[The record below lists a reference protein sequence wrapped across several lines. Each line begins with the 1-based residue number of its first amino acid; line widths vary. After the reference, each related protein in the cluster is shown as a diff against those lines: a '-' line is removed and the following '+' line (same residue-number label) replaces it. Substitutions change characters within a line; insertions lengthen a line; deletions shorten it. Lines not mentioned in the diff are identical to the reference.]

1 MTKVVLDAQLR
12 SKLLDLSQPLVLCEE
27 SGRVVGTFTPI
38 GGTPPVGYSE
48 PPLSAEEWR
57 RREQGPG
64 YTTDEVI
71 ARLEQL

>member
-12 SKLLDLSQPLVLCEE
+12 SKLLDLNQPCMLCEE
-27 SGRVVGTFTPI
+27 SGRVVGTFIPV
-38 GGTPPVGYSE
+38 GSPPNGYSE
-48 PPLSAEEWR
+48 PPLTEDEWR